1 MARSWKLWVCA
12 AIVLGGVAV
21 TQLLSTTRFV
31 QLLSLKA
38 YDAQFLLAGSRPTSN
53 IMLVV
58 ADEKTLNTF
67 PELQAFWHPYY
78 ADAIRAAAAGGAKV
92 VALDVAFGIPV
103 ARWAP
108 EADQILAEAVSTSQ
122 IPAIIGY
129 VPALLAKQKD
139 WPV

>member
-1 MARSWKLWVCA
+1 M
-12 AIVLGGVAV
+12 

-38 YDAQFLLAGSRPTSN
+38 YDAQFLLRGSRPTSD

-78 ADAIRAAAAGGAKV
+78 ADAIRASAAGGAKV
-92 VALDVAFGIPV
+92 VAFDVAFGIPV
-103 ARWAP
+103 TRWA
-108 EADQILAEAVSTSQ
+108 ET
-122 IPAIIGY
+122 
-129 VPALLAKQKD
+129 
-139 WPV
+139 